1 MCRCWCGNAHTNV
14 AKHGQLNNVWCNQP
28 CPGNSNEMCGG
39 PWIFNAFKIR
49 HSGHHSG
56 HRALDGEYEHE
67 VEDEDYENEN
77 EIENEED
84 A

>member
-49 HSGHHSG
+49 DSG